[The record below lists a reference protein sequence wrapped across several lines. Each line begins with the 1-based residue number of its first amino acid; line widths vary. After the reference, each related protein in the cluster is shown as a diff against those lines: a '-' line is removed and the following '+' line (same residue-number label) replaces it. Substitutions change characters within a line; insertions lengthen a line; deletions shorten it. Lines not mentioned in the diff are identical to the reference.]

1 MATSGVTLTFS
12 FSCFF
17 AGLAS
22 LEDEL
27 EPSEPESSDP
37 LLSLLSFFFEAAFL
51 DPEFLRYL
59 GFSADESESFESEEL
74 SLLAGA
80 AFFFGATL
88 ALLSELSLSDELA
101 AFFAAAFFFGGASEE
116 ESESLLDD
124 STTFFFFLIS
134 VDVFLFLLPAF
145 DSDFSEALLALE
157 TFEPALVLLAGTFG
171 ASLLDDESED
181 DPESFLPL
189 ELSSESDFNSAAFF
203 AASSIAFLAASIA
216 ALAFSF
222 AFCFAAFL
230 STFYN

>member
-101 AFFAAAFFFGGASEE
+101 AFLAAAFFFGGASEE

-134 VDVFLFLLPAF
+134 VDVFLFLLPALDF
-145 DSDFSEALLALE
+145 DFSEALE